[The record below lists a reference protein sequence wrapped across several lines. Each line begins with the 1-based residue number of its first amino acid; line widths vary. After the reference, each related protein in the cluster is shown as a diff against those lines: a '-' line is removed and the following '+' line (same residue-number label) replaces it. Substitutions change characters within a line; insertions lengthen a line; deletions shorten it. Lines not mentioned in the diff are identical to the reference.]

1 MLDIVFGSAG
11 QTPAEQSL
19 RDVLSCAG
27 FDGTLYFAYPL
38 FDSTDGQV
46 SADALLVTHNH
57 GLVLFDLTAP
67 PKGDTPEID
76 WIEELLD
83 RQDEI
88 FRNINSKL
96 FDNKDLVKRRDLVLK
111 PNIVTYLSQ
120 KIDGNN
126 NGLLYA
132 TPDTLEG
139 VIKSF
144 EGLTDEHE
152 RALNA
157 TIQRVTTIKPNNK
170 RLNVGRLDSRGAVL
184 KEIESGVANLDA
196 WQKKSAIAYPEGPQ
210 RIRGLA
216 GSGKTIVLA
225 LKAAYLHAR
234 HPEWEIAVTY
244 YSRALQQQ
252 FKDLVRRFMY
262 ETKKD
267 EPDWSKIHIFH
278 CWGSRS
284 EQGFYSQVA
293 RAYDVEPLTWRDADQ
308 KYGKESFNGA
318 CKELLHTI
326 EKTRSSKEIY
336 DAILIDEAQDLP
348 VSFFRVAYAACK
360 SPKRIVWAYDELQ
373 NLGEYSMPSPEVLFG
388 EDAHGQPLVQLKK
401 DPNRPP
407 QDIVLPVC
415 YRNTPWAL
423 TVAHGLGFGIAR
435 DAPAGSASGL
445 VQIFDEPELW
455 EEIGYEAS
463 KGRLALGQHVS
474 LKRKPEC
481 SPAFFA
487 DPNKALITPEDAI
500 RFINFENS
508 EKQAEW
514 VANEIEKN
522 LLEDELLA
530 RDILII
536 LPDAY
541 TSKSQFA
548 IVFRALHQKGLQS
561 HLAGV
566 NSSRDEVFVD
576 DSVAVTHIYRAK
588 GNEAAM
594 VYVLNS
600 HECFSGLELAKKR
613 NTIFTAITRSR
624 AWVRVCGIGEASA
637 KLKIEFDKIVEKKFE
652 LDFYYPSSSE
662 INKMRRIHR
671 DRSKAEQKDFNRS
684 VSSFAGI
691 IDRINKGEISSDALP
706 EDLLE
711 ALSKIVPRGNG

>member
-1 MLDIVFGSAG
+1 MLDIVFGSSG
-11 QTPAEQSL
+11 QTLAEKSL
-19 RDVLSCAG
+19 RDVLSAAG
-27 FDGTLYFAYPL
+27 FKGTLYFAYPL
-38 FDSTDGQV
+38 FDSVDGQV
-46 SADALLVTHNH
+46 SADALLVTHDH
-57 GLVLFDLTAP
+57 GLVLFDLTSP
-67 PKGDTPEID
+67 PKGGRANEV
-76 WIEELLD
+76 WLEELLD

-88 FRNINSKL
+88 YRNISSKL
-96 FDNKDLVKRRDLVLK
+96 FDNKNLVKRRDLVLK
-111 PNIVTYLSQ
+111 PEIITYLSE
-120 KIDGNN
+120 DPELGASD
-126 NGLLYA
+126 LLYA
-132 TPDTLEG
+132 TPDTLVET
-139 VIKSF
+139 IKEF
-144 EGLTDEHE
+144 PGLSDTHE

-170 RLNVGRLDSRGAVL
+170 RLNVGRADSRGAIL
-184 KEIESGVANLDA
+184 KEIEAGVANLDS

-252 FKDLVRRFMY
+252 FMDLVRRFMY

-284 EQGFYSQVA
+284 EPGFYSQVA
-293 RAYDVEPLTWRDADQ
+293 RAYDVEPLTWKVADQ
-308 KYGKESFNGA
+308 RYGKESFDGA
-318 CKELLHTI
+318 CTELLQVI
-326 EKTRSSKEIY
+326 EKSTAPRELY

-348 VSFFRVAYAACK
+348 VSFFRAAYSACK

-373 NLGEYSMPSPEVLFG
+373 NLGEYSMPSPEALFG
-388 EDAHGQPLVQLKK
+388 DDEHGQPLVQLRK

-435 DAPAGSASGL
+435 ETPAGSTSGL

-463 KGRLALGQHVS
+463 KGTLALGEHVS
-474 LKRKPEC
+474 LTRKAEC
-481 SPAFFA
+481 SPSFFA
-487 DPNKALITPEDAI
+487 DPQKALITPEDAVG
-500 RFINFENS
+500 FYSFDDVS
-508 EKQAEW
+508 LQAEW
-514 VANEIEKN
+514 VAKEVEKN

-541 TSKSQFA
+541 TSKSQFS
-548 IVFRALHQKGLQS
+548 IIFKALLGRGIQS

-566 NSSRDEVFVD
+566 NSSRDEIFVD
-576 DSVAVTHIYRAK
+576 DSIAVTHIYRAK

-600 HECFSGLELAKKR
+600 DYCFSGLELSKKR
-613 NTIFTAITRSR
+613 NTLFTAITRSR
-624 AWVRVCGIGEASA
+624 AWVRVCGVGPSSQRLTA
-637 KLKIEFDKIVEKKFE
+637 EFDRISAGQFALEFS
-652 LDFYYPSSSE
+652 YPSADE
-662 INKMRRIHR
+662 IKKMRRIHR
-671 DRSKAEQKDFNRS
+671 DRSEAEQKKINRS
-684 VSSFAGI
+684 VSEFSGVI
-691 IDRINKGEISSDALP
+691 EQINRGELSTDALP
-706 EDLLE
+706 EELLA
-711 ALSKIVPRGNG
+711 ALAKIVPRGPE

>member
-11 QTPAEQSL
+11 QTVAETSL
-19 RDVLSCAG
+19 RDVLSKA
-27 FDGTLYFAYPL
+27 DLEGTLYFAYPL
-38 FDSTDGQV
+38 FDSADGQV
-46 SADALLVTHNH
+46 SADALLVTREH

-67 PKGDTPEID
+67 IQGISNHYE
-76 WIEELLD
+76 WVEELLD

-96 FDNKDLVKRRDLVLK
+96 FDNKNLVKRRELVLK
-111 PNIVTYLSQ
+111 PQIITYFSDDIKVDDEDVLHASPENLLEII
-120 KIDGNN
+120 KAFP
-126 NGLLYA
+126 GLNE
-132 TPDTLEG
+132 D
-139 VIKSF
+139 
-144 EGLTDEHE
+144 HE
-152 RALNA
+152 ASLNA

-170 RLNVGRLDSRGAVL
+170 RLNVGRDDSRGAVL
-184 KEIESGVANLDA
+184 KKIEAGVANLDS

-234 HPEWEIAVTY
+234 HPDWDIAVTY

-284 EQGFYSQVA
+284 EPGFYSQAA
-293 RAYDVEPLTWRDADQ
+293 RAHDVEPLTWSAADR
-308 KYGKESFNGA
+308 KYGKESFDGA
-318 CKELLHTI
+318 CTELLTALKKFDNPT
-326 EKTRSSKEIY
+326 ELF

-348 VSFFRVAYAACK
+348 VSFFRMAYSVCK
-360 SPKRIVWAYDELQ
+360 APKRIVWAYDELQ
-373 NLGEYSMPSPEVLFG
+373 NLGEYSMPSPEALFG
-388 EDAHGQPLVQLKK
+388 NDSEGQPLVQLRK

-435 DAPAGSASGL
+435 EAPSESTPSL
-445 VQIFDEPELW
+445 VQIFDEPALW
-455 EEIGYEAS
+455 QEIGYETA
-463 KGRLALGQHVS
+463 KGELALGKGVS

-481 SPAFFA
+481 SPAFFS
-487 DPNKALITPEDAI
+487 DPERALISPEDAVQF
-500 RFINFENS
+500 RSFES
-508 EKQAEW
+508 AQKQAES
-514 VANEIEKN
+514 VAADIEKN

-536 LPDAY
+536 LPNAY
-541 TSKSQFA
+541 TSKSQFSV
-548 IVFRALHQKGLQS
+548 VFRELMNRGIQS

-566 NSSRDEVFVD
+566 NSSRDEIFVD
-576 DSVAVTHIYRAK
+576 DSIAVSHIYRAK

-600 HECFSGLELAKKR
+600 HECFAGLELAKKR
-613 NTIFTAITRSR
+613 NTLFTAITRSR
-624 AWVRVCGIGEASA
+624 AWVRVYGVGAASE
-637 KLKIEFDKIVEKKFE
+637 KLSAEFEKIAAEGFHLKFS
-652 LDFYYPSSSE
+652 YPNAEE
-662 INKMRRIHR
+662 IKKMRRIHR
-671 DRSKAEQKDFNRS
+671 DRSEAEQKEINKS
-684 VSSFAGI
+684 VSDFSSI
-691 IDRINKGEISSDALP
+691 IEQINKGELSTDALP
-706 EDLLE
+706 EDFLS
-711 ALSKIVPRGNG
+711 ALSKIVPRGD